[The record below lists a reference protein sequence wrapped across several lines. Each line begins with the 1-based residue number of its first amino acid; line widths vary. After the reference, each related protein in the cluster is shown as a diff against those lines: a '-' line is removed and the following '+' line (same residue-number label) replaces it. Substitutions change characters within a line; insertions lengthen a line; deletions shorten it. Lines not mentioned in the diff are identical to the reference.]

1 MSHDTEGVL
10 NDALVAHLRDDGA
23 IGDDEIVV
31 AWVVSYVTVLPDEG
45 DSTRQGSCGPA
56 AQPYYVSHGL
66 AAGLMA
72 TLNTGMGDGGGGEEE
87 E

>member
-1 MSHDTEGVL
+1 VTHDTEGAL
-10 NDALVAHLRDDGA
+10 NDALVAHLHADGA
-23 IGDDEIVV
+23 IGEDEMVV
-31 AWVVSYVTVLPDEG
+31 AWIVSYVTLLPDES

-72 TLNTGMGDGGGGEEE
+72 TLNAGMGDGGGGEDE
-87 E
+87 

>member
-1 MSHDTEGVL
+1 MSHDTEATL
-10 NDALVAHLRDDGA
+10 NDALVAHLHDEES
-23 IGDDEIVV
+23 IGHDELVV
-31 AWVVSYVTVLPDEG
+31 AWVVSYVSVLSDDS

-72 TLNTGMGDGGGGEEE
+72 TLNAGMGDGGGGEEE
-87 E
+87 